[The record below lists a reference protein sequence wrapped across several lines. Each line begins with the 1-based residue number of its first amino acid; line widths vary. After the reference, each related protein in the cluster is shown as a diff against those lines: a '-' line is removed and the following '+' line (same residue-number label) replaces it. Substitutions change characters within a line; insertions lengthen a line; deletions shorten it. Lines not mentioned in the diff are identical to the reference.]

1 MSALPTLNIPV
12 VVNTEQVPAA
22 MKKVEKTVAD
32 SASRIGKIKAAVMPG
47 LGALGAGP
55 LGGVLGGVAG
65 MGGAGMGIAGVGAAF
80 MAPILAA
87 NRLQDALDAQTKGA
101 AQAFEE
107 YRKTGVQTAQLNA
120 VLLERLAALEKQ
132 QAGGRPMGFMAAFE
146 QANIAVNNA
155 TFSEGM
161 SQWWQKR
168 ATEMGA
174 FIGTVA
180 GGGTVREASLEAQIS
195 TAGQG
200 VAMQAKAELD
210 RYRVLKAAGLVG
222 PSASSA
228 QIGPGGVFVPS
239 QQLQEMNRIQQQLND
254 TLKKGLG

>member
-12 VVNTEQVPAA
+12 VVNTAQVEPA

-32 SASRIGKIKAAVMPG
+32 SAARIGKIKAAVMPG

-65 MGGAGMGIAGVGAAF
+65 TGTIGMGIAGVGAAF

-87 NRLQDALDAQTKGA
+87 TKLQDALDAQTKGA

-107 YRKTGVQTAQLNA
+107 YKKTGMQTAQINS
-120 VLLERLAALEKQ
+120 VLLERLATLERQ
-132 QAGGRPMGFMAAFE
+132 QAGGQPMGFMAAFQ
-146 QANIAVNNA
+146 QANISVNNA

-161 SQWWQKR
+161 SDWWRKR
-168 ATEMGA
+168 STEAGA
-174 FIGTVA
+174 FLGTMA
-180 GGGTVREASLEAQIS
+180 GGGTATEAALEAQIS

-200 VAMQAKAELD
+200 VALQAQAELN
-210 RYRVLKAAGLVG
+210 RYRQLKQAGLVG
-222 PSASSA
+222 PNASSP
-228 QIGPGGVFVPS
+228 QVGPGGVFVPS
-239 QQLQEMNRIQQQLND
+239 SEMREAMRQQVRLQQELVRQG
-254 TLKKGLG
+254 T

>member
-1 MSALPTLNIPV
+1 MSALTTLNIPV

-32 SASRIGKIKAAVMPG
+32 SAARIGKIKAAVMPG

-87 NRLQDALDAQTKGA
+87 NKLQDALDAQTKGA
-101 AQAFEE
+101 SQAFEE
-107 YRKTGVQTAQLNA
+107 YKKTGVQTAQLNA

-132 QAGGRPMGFMAAFE
+132 QAGGRPMGFFAAFA
-146 QANIAVNNA
+146 QANEAQNA
-155 TFSEGM
+155 MDFNESMATY
-161 SQWWQKR
+161 WLKR
-168 ATEMGA
+168 FTETGA
-174 FIGTVA
+174 YLGSSL
-180 GGGTVREASLEAQIS
+180 GGGTATESLLEAQIS

-210 RYRVLKAAGLVG
+210 RYRELKAAGLVG
-222 PSASSA
+222 PNASSA
-228 QIGPGGVFVPS
+228 QIGPGAVFVPS
-239 QQLQEMNRIQQQLND
+239 REVTEMNRNISQIARQ
-254 TLKKGLG
+254 GI

>member
-1 MSALPTLNIPV
+1 MSALPYLTIPV
-12 VVNTEQVPAA
+12 KVDTANVDAG
-22 MKKVEKTVAD
+22 MKKVEKRVAD
-32 SASRIGKIKAAVMPG
+32 SAARIGKIKAAVMPG

-87 NRLQDALDAQTKGA
+87 NKLQDALDAQTKGA
-101 AQAFEE
+101 SQAFDE
-107 YRKTGVQTAQLNA
+107 YKKTGVQTAQINA
-120 VLLERLAALEKQ
+120 VLLERLAAIEKQ

-146 QANIAVNNA
+146 QANISVNSA

-168 ATEMGA
+168 ATEAGA
-174 FIGTVA
+174 YLGTVA

-210 RYRVLKAAGLVG
+210 RYRQLKAAGLVG
-222 PSASSA
+222 PSAYGA
-228 QIGPGGVFVPS
+228 QVGPGAVFVPS
-239 QQLQEMNRIQQQLND
+239 REVTEMNRNISQIARQ
-254 TLKKGLG
+254 GI

>member
-87 NRLQDALDAQTKGA
+87 NKLQDALDAQTKGA
-101 AQAFEE
+101 SQAFEE
-107 YRKTGVQTAQLNA
+107 YKKTGVQTAQLNA
-120 VLLERLAALEKQ
+120 VLLERLAALEQQ

-161 SQWWQKR
+161 SQWWEKR
-168 ATEMGA
+168 ATELGA
-174 FIGTVA
+174 FMGTVV
-180 GGGTVREASLEAQIS
+180 GGGTVTEASLEAQIS

-200 VAMQAKAELD
+200 VAMQAKKELD
-210 RYRVLKAAGLVG
+210 RYRELKAAGLVG
-222 PSASSA
+222 PNSASA
-228 QIGPGGVFVPS
+228 QIGPGAVFVPS
-239 QQLQEMNRIQQQLND
+239 REVTEMNRNISQIARQ
-254 TLKKGLG
+254 GI